1 MTYYKDIPSK
11 QGTKTVTH
19 LTAAQLKDPKQSA
32 KKEMTLWH
40 RNAQN
45 KRPEA
50 IQCHEVTQ
58 QDWGF
63 SFFVDSELEA
73 YKAFYQYRNSKHG
86 AIVEFAGGAGQWMV
100 TVFNENGADLGLQG
114 AKA

>member
-1 MTYYKDIPSK
+1 M
-11 QGTKTVTH
+11 TH